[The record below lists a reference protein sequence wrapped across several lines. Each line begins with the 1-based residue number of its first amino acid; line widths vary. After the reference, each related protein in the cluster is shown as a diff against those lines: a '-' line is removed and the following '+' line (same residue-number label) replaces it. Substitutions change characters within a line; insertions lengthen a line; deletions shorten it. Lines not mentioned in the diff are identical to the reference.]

1 MEISFK
7 HQNINERFPLF
18 TWSSFDFFLIM
29 RVLCRGFILL
39 FYVVFFARNIKR
51 FMARLCPGG
60 KMSCVGKYPRNVL
73 NFTTS
78 VKLALAWG
86 FFPIFRQF
94 VLLAYAHLGEQVSSE
109 YIFYID
115 TLLWA
120 LCSDVFYTYLHLKL
134 RRRGIP
140 SITENS
146 RTANFSALSASQ
158 KAFEAR
164 SAIVSSDDKRT
175 FSCPK
180 QNHLGELIDNGNDQ
194 KSFNEV
200 PSTSHFYEKAPF
212 ELLPNQ
218 VEERTSEICERSS
231 ETRFSY
237 FSKVCRDKA
246 TPTLE
251 RRAKSNSL
259 EMWRH
264 ETLNSSDS
272 KRKILFYSR
281 HISVTE

>member
-1 MEISFK
+1 
-7 HQNINERFPLF
+7 
-18 TWSSFDFFLIM
+18 M

-60 KMSCVGKYPRNVL
+60 KMSCVGKYPRNML
-73 NFTTS
+73 NFKTS

-94 VLLAYAHLGEQVSSE
+94 VLLAYAHLGEEVSPE

-140 SITENS
+140 SITDNS
-146 RTANFSALSASQ
+146 RTTNFSALSASQ

-175 FSCPK
+175 FSSPK
-180 QNHLGELIDNGNDQ
+180 QNHPGELRDNGNDQ

-200 PSTSHFYEKAPF
+200 PSTSHF

-237 FSKVCRDKA
+237 FSKVCRDKQ

-251 RRAKSNSL
+251 RRKKSNSL

-272 KRKILFYSR
+272 TKKILFYSR